1 MMEQMCQS
9 YCDDTECKCSSQEEK
24 ENCTCFLVIN
34 NRVLGRVNELQ
45 KMTMRLYFSS
55 STSNADLNTNMRMR
69 EMRTL
74 WSNSNDLVLTR
85 NAKLLKTK
93 TENWA
98 KEADDALDKLAN
110 ILGLNIIHPET
121 QETDDAHMMFA
132 DSDSE
137 DENLRA
143 SLSNMRT
150 QSQSQFDAA
159 DSSVGSEVKKFLKQS
174 PAHFAKCKLFSVFC
188 GISG

>member
-9 YCDDTECKCSSQEEK
+9 YCNDK
-24 ENCTCFLVIN
+24 ECTCGNPEKDCTCYLVIN
-34 NRVLGRVNELQ
+34 KNVPGRVNDLQ
-45 KMTMRLYFSS
+45 KMTMRLYFPS

-74 WSNSNDLVLTR
+74 WLNSNDLVLIR

-98 KEADDALDKLAN
+98 QEADAALDKMAN
-110 ILGLNIIHPET
+110 ILGLNIIHPDT

-132 DSDSE
+132 DSDSD
-137 DENLRA
+137 DEHLRE
-143 SLSNMRT
+143 SLSNMSA
-150 QSQSQFDAA
+150 QSQSQSRFDAV
-159 DSSVGSEVKKFLKQS
+159 DSSVGSEVKKFLKQN
-174 PAHFAKCKLFSVFC
+174 PAHFAKCK
-188 GISG
+188 

>member
-1 MMEQMCQS
+1 
-9 YCDDTECKCSSQEEK
+9 
-24 ENCTCFLVIN
+24 
-34 NRVLGRVNELQ
+34 
-45 KMTMRLYFSS
+45 
-55 STSNADLNTNMRMR
+55 
-69 EMRTL
+69 MRTL

-159 DSSVGSEVKKFLKQS
+159 DSSVGSEVKKFLKQN
-174 PAHFAKCKLFSVFC
+174 PAHFAKCK
-188 GISG
+188 